1 MTLKHVTGLL
11 CAAAMSLVLAAGA
24 RAEDKVVKIGA
35 ILPMSGGTASIGAHA
50 KAALEVAM
58 DIINNA
64 HPELGNLPL
73 AKNAGLAGLGGAK
86 IEVVFAD
93 NQGSPATGQNQAL
106 RLITEEK
113 VVADPRRLSVRH
125 HADIERDCRK
135 VRHSIPHAEVG
146 RRQSHRARLQM
157 VLPHHAD
164 RDGLRPHLRSSS

>member
-113 VVADPRRLSVRH
+113 VVAILG
-125 HADIERDCRK
+125 A
-135 VRHSIPHAEVG
+135 
-146 RRQSHRARLQM
+146 
-157 VLPHHAD
+157 
-164 RDGLRPHLRSSS
+164 